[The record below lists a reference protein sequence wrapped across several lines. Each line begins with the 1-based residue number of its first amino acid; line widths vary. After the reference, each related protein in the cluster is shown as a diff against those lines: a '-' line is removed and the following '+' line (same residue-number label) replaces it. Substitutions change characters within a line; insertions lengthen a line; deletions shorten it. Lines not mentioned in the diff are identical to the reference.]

1 MVTIGIL
8 EYGVGNIG
16 SVVNAITYLGHSAVR
31 VYTPEAIQT
40 CTALI
45 VPGQGAM
52 GAGMAHLTTNGLDQA
67 IREYVANGNPY
78 FGICLGYQL
87 LFDWSEE
94 DGGVNGLGILSGQV
108 RRFDSTQ
115 VKVPQMGWNRVEP
128 HQDPHGYWPAPLV
141 PAFVYFAH
149 SYYVTPTDSSVILGT
164 TTHGVTYASMVGTP
178 QLLGCQFH
186 PEKSGQWGLLLL
198 QNWIHH
204 HVRSH

>member
-1 MVTIGIL
+1 MITIGIL

-16 SVVNAITYLGHSAVR
+16 SVVNAISYLGHVATR
-31 VYTPEAIQT
+31 IHTPSQLHE
-40 CTALI
+40 CTALM

-52 GAGMAHLTTNGLDQA
+52 GAGMAHLKDHGLDQA
-67 IREYVANGNPY
+67 IRQHIAQGKPY

-94 DGGVNGLGILSGQV
+94 DGGVNGLGILSGEV

-115 VKVPQMGWNRVEP
+115 VKVPQMGWNRVQVT
-128 HQDPHGYWPAPLV
+128 QDPHGYWPHSSGQ
-141 PAFVYFAH
+141 AFVYFAH

-178 QLLGCQFH
+178 TILGCQFH
-186 PEKSGQWGLLLL
+186 PEKSGKWGLSLL
-198 QNWIHH
+198 QNWMNH